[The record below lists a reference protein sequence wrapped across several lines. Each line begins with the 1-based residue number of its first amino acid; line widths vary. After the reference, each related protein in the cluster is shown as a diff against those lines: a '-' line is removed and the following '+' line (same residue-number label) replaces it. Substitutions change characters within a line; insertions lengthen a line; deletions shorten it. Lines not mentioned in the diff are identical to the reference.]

1 MFFIQFATQ
10 VWTMSF
16 LGKMAMFVFVE
27 MEKLLSH
34 QKFIFSLAK

>member
-16 LGKMAMFVFVE
+16 FEKMAMFVFVE
-27 MEKLLSH
+27 IDKLLFC
-34 QKFIFSLAK
+34 QKFISLTK